1 MKNKKMLSLLLSAI
15 MLVGSMPAYVLAQ
28 GNDGEEDDP
37 EMADQDTDEPDE
49 DGDGEDPDE
58 EDFGDDPM
66 GENSG
71 EPECIGTLEENK
83 VFAVGQMEAHEVL
96 WIQFTPTSTGRYGFL
111 CADGC
116 DLSCTFLDDYEPV
129 YPIEEKCEYRYD
141 IQYLNLEA
149 GKTYDI
155 EVASND
161 DATLDDKDV
170 YCYIC
175 PMSDTIPFGESDI
188 FVRGYDSNTQYTFIP
203 ETSGIYVFEFTGEEP
218 ITAYID
224 SFEGTSDE
232 IYDNPKGN
240 IIAKLEAGVS
250 YDINLSYGLYDE
262 YTYENLTGVV
272 HVNISGN
279 PQMLGMNENVV
290 ELKPEDEVSFFRF
303 IPKDSGVYEVY
314 SEGSCDTW
322 GSLIYSSN
330 DDGKG
335 ENFKTGAYLQEGKTY
350 ILEAGVN
357 GVWQSVTVPIYVE
370 RAEQIQID
378 QEYSFESIDGDAY
391 YYEFTSAE
399 SGWYYIDSRDIR
411 YNIRVFDIEHN
422 DLGSGSDSWYMKA
435 GSTCTVVVKCQ
446 VDSEAPGKFSV
457 HRVSQQ
463 LELQTPAT
471 IAAKSSQYDT
481 YFATFM
487 AEESGVYVFTSE
499 QTAET
504 VYFGTKE
511 STSIRTEYTGG
522 KMNTSI
528 FLSAGTTYFLRVMVP
543 EEFEG
548 DFDITVKKQESAVEE
563 GVNYPVDFPRGV
575 SHNYTFTPSTSGYYL
590 VGLMNATSY
599 YAPVVTDGSKSINVE
614 YPTYGSN
621 FSGTLVKLEAGKT
634 YGIAIQHQQDEY
646 EGMYWFIQYL
656 ESLTPGKNI
665 EVNINDKYAF
675 CTFTPSE
682 SGIYTFTS
690 DKFSRAY
697 CELKTYDS
705 KYNFLESIATSQ
717 DSLMIGSVSA
727 VLEEG
732 KTYVFKISMYSADTS
747 LQMDLVKEQALSVG
761 EKTVS
766 IVDRNSAYTNQKYAI
781 FSFTPEQ
788 DGLYEFTS
796 HALSENADPEIT
808 IYEFNSTRIDIA
820 RDGTSGEENNF
831 KLEILLEGGK
841 TYYVVIHDYI
851 EYDLPIEIRKIEQM
865 ESRLEGYS
873 LSLNGSIAVNLYMT
887 LSDLVFNSD
896 TAFLQYTRAD
906 GTVVSYD
913 MNAADREVLNGKTYY
928 VFHLPVAAKEMT
940 KELKVQIVDPG
951 SSFEGKEYTFTVK
964 DYADRVLNIAASP
977 EYYGIEDN
985 REYVKAKPLVEALL
999 NYGTA
1004 AQKYFGWNTDYPAN
1018 DNVDAY
1024 NRYLGNVPTSTLPQ
1038 YNPENTTLPDG
1049 VTFGGA
1055 SLSLESETT
1064 LTFYFSNPSGVKLS
1078 FYDGKGARISSG
1090 TSGEY
1095 ITVRVKNIPAHKLSD
1110 YVTLSI
1116 KAEGDSGE
1124 YSITYNPM
1132 TYCYNV
1138 LTRPLSATRTQDL
1151 KDLMKAFYFY
1161 NQAAVR
1167 YEAAKGDA

>member
-1 MKNKKMLSLLLSAI
+1 MKNKKVLSLLLSVA
-15 MLVGSMPAYVLAQ
+15 MLIGSVPAVVLAQ
-28 GNDGEEDDP
+28 GDEGEGADPALADTQDAETDGND
-37 EMADQDTDEPDE
+37 A
-49 DGDGEDPDE
+49 GEDPE
-58 EDFGDDPM
+58 SGDPGEGDPIL
-66 GENSG
+66 GTIPENSAF
-71 EPECIGTLEENK
+71 T
-83 VFAVGQMEAHEVL
+83 VGQMAEDSVRHYRVV
-96 WIQFTPTSTGRYGFL
+96 PSSTGRYGFL
-111 CADGC
+111 CADGR
-116 DLSCTFLDDYEPV
+116 DMSVTFKSGDETVSPMESV
-129 YPIEEKCEYRYD
+129 NEHRYVV
-141 IQYLNLEA
+141 QYYNLEA
-149 GKTYDI
+149 GKEYEVEIREGSYATYPDY
-155 EVASND
+155 
-161 DATLDDKDV
+161 DV

-188 FVRGYDSNTQYTFIP
+188 FVRGYDYNTQYTFIP
-203 ETSGIYVFEFTGEEP
+203 QTSGIYVFEFTGEEP

-232 IYDNPKGN
+232 IYDRLNGN
-240 IIAKLEAGVS
+240 IIAKLEAGVP
-250 YDINLSYGLYDE
+250 YDINLSYGLYDK
-262 YTYENLTGVV
+262 YTGENLTGVV
-272 HVNISGN
+272 HVNISGS

-391 YYEFTSAE
+391 YYEFTATE
-399 SGWYYIDSRDIR
+399 NGWYYIDSRDIR

-435 GSTCTVVVKCQ
+435 GSTCTVVVKCH
-446 VDSEAPGKFSV
+446 VNSKDPGKFSV
-457 HRVSQQ
+457 HRVSQE

-471 IAAKSSQYDT
+471 LAAKSSQYDT
-481 YFATFM
+481 YLATFT

-499 QTAET
+499 QKTET
-504 VYFGTKE
+504 VYFGTEKH
-511 STSIRTEYTGG
+511 TSVRTEYSNG
-522 KMNTSI
+522 KMNISI

-543 EEFEG
+543 EDFEG
-548 DFDITVKKQESAVEE
+548 DYDVTVKKQEAAVEE
-563 GVNYPVDFPRGV
+563 GVNYPVDFPMGV

-614 YPTYGSN
+614 YPTYDSN

-634 YGIAIQHQQDEY
+634 YGIAIQHQQEEY
-646 EGMYWFIQYL
+646 EEMYWFIQYL
-656 ESLTPGKNI
+656 ESLTPGTDI
-665 EVNINDKYAF
+665 EVPIYGRYAY

-682 SGIYTFTS
+682 SGVYTFSS
-690 DKFSRAY
+690 DKFSQAF
-697 CELKTYDS
+697 CEIKTYDAQ
-705 KYNFLESIATSQ
+705 YNSLEQIASSR

-732 KTYVFKISMYSADTS
+732 KTYVFEIGLYSADTS

-761 EKTVS
+761 EHTVS

-796 HALSENADPEIT
+796 HALSENDDPEIT
-808 IYEFNSTRIDIA
+808 IYEFNPMKVDIA

-831 KLEILLEGGK
+831 KLETLLEAGK

-873 LSLNGSIAVNLYMT
+873 LSLDGSIAVNLYMS
-887 LSDLVFNSD
+887 LSDQVTESN
-896 TAFLQYTRAD
+896 TAVLQFTCVEN
-906 GTVVSYD
+906 GTTVSYS
-913 MNAADREVLNGKTYY
+913 MKQADIREVRGKRYY

-940 KELKVQIVDPG
+940 YTLKAQIVDPASG
-951 SSFEGKEYTFTVK
+951 FTGKEYTFSV
-964 DYADRVLNIAASP
+964 
-977 EYYGIEDN
+977 
-985 REYVKAKPLVEALL
+985 REYAEQVLYYANEAEWNGKVEYQEYLDAKPLVVALL
-999 NYGTA
+999 NYGAA
-1004 AQKYFGWNTDYPAN
+1004 AQKYFGVDEYNLAN
-1018 DNVDAY
+1018 GSVEY
-1024 NRYLGNVPTSTLPQ
+1024 KLTCLGSVPTSTLPQ
-1038 YNPENTTLPDG
+1038 YNSANEKLPED
-1049 VTFGGA
+1049 VTFVGA
-1055 SLSLESETT
+1055 SLTLESETA
-1064 LTFYFSNPSGVKLS
+1064 LTFYFSAPSGLNLS
-1078 FYDGKGARISSG
+1078 FTDGKGTPIAAGSSG
-1090 TSGEY
+1090 NY
-1095 ITVRVKNIPAHKLSD
+1095 ITVRVTDISADKLGENITVKI
-1110 YVTLSI
+1110 V
-1116 KAEGDSGE
+1116 AEGDAGE
-1124 YSITYNPM
+1124 YSVIYNPM

-1138 LTRPLSATRTQDL
+1138 LTRPLTATRTQNL

-1161 NQAAVR
+1161 NQAAVK
-1167 YEAAKGDA
+1167 YMATKGNE